1 MDLGFSN
8 WKMTPFCEHNWRWK
22 TSPHRIQAQWTFQQI
37 QKSSQKRNKK
47 LIYIIFSNFRDFVWH
62 SFIAYTVCT
71 IFEILTHCKIQQ
83 TDLKPQQR
91 WESPM
96 KWKYDHIWIDWFLLG
111 VRPHKQ
117 NTMGCQ
123 QQQIPPQRSKNRKT
137 PNSSIFRVSSLM

>member
-1 MDLGFSN
+1 MFFGILV
-8 WKMTPFCEHNWRWK
+8 
-22 TSPHRIQAQWTFQQI
+22 
-37 QKSSQKRNKK
+37 
-47 LIYIIFSNFRDFVWH
+47 IYIIFSNFRDFLWH

-123 QQQIPPQRSKNRKT
+123 QQQWYHHREAKIEKLQIRQFFVCLASWIPTCKFFWEKTEFLCEKNL
-137 PNSSIFRVSSLM
+137 IIILY